1 MGKSIEIE
9 SRLVALREKE
19 KCGVIT
25 KHHQGFFRMG
35 EGEGD
40 ENVLELNSGDGCAI
54 LWVHRKRM
62 NYIV

>member
-1 MGKSIEIE
+1 MCSDYY
-9 SRLVALREKE
+9 
-19 KCGVIT
+19 
-25 KHHQGFFRMG
+25 HHQGFFQRG

-54 LWVHRKRM
+54 LWVHRKQM